1 MKDRGSLLGIHPA
14 STVNR
19 PVFVKELEGGV
30 GAEAN
35 RDGTTFLSPKVKGK
49 DIQTVVDHE
58 DVHHDQMIQGRL
70 AYTHDNVTW
79 KESTRAPL
87 QVFARENLKDG
98 DPNFAWEKEAYNK
111 EKNG

>member
-1 MKDRGSLLGIHPA
+1 M
-14 STVNR
+14 
-19 PVFVKELEGGV
+19 
-30 GAEAN
+30 
-35 RDGTTFLSPKVKGK
+35 
-49 DIQTVVDHE
+49 
-58 DVHHDQMIQGRL
+58 
-70 AYTHDNVTW
+70 W